1 MLNKNTRSLRLIKQ
15 SVFAALCAAS
25 AGALADPS
33 PALDRFSVSAGAY
46 YVDPTFRVG
55 VNTPVGR
62 ADTGDLDR
70 DHTTLGRV
78 RAEVLFFDHQGL
90 SFDYYRYDND
100 FNASIARAGTVG
112 GVPVTAE
119 GSASARLK
127 IDLAQLAYKW
137 WIGSGNSVFGIGLGA
152 GYYRGKV
159 NYQASGAVGGV
170 PGSASGSSSGD
181 AVAPLLELGWR
192 TALTQNVRL
201 YAEASGI
208 KKNGGNLNGHIY
220 NGAVGVEWFPFK
232 NVGVAADYG
241 ISKILLHRDISSSDA
256 DLNIKLVGPSAYIKV
271 RF

>member
-1 MLNKNTRSLRLIKQ
+1 MFNKNTSPLLLVKQ
-15 SVFAALCAAS
+15 SVFAMLCAAS

-33 PALDRFSVSAGAY
+33 PALDRFSLSAGGY

-55 VNTPVGR
+55 VNTPYGR

-78 RAEVLFFDHQGL
+78 RAEMLFFDHQGL
-90 SFDYYRYDND
+90 SFDYYHYDND
-100 FNASIARAGTVG
+100 FNASIAQSGTVG
-112 GVPVTAE
+112 GVPVTAA
-119 GSASARLK
+119 GSAAARLK
-127 IDLAQLAYKW
+127 VDLAQLAYKW
-137 WIGSGNSVFGIGLGA
+137 WIGSGNTVFGIGVGA

-159 NYQASGAVGGV
+159 NYTASGSVGGI
-170 PGSASGSSSGD
+170 PGSASGSSDGD
-181 AVAPLLELGWR
+181 AFAPLLELGWR
-192 TALTQNVRL
+192 TALSNNLRL

-220 NGAVGVEWFPFK
+220 NGAIGVEWFPFK

-241 ISKILLHRDISSSDA
+241 ISKILLHRDIGSSDA